1 MITTGGART
10 RASDLVICG
19 WCVQDKKSQTGGAFE
34 FLATV
39 ATEFLGA
46 SRPPQM
52 QGASAAPPALESA
65 NGDDAV
71 AQGSNEEAAV
81 ALGQVAAASAEEEG
95 MRVDIGDEGATV
107 VVDGDEDD
115 GSLTAAMAAEDH
127 TNPESATVDAAP
139 QPSAATTVEDAVA
152 LLQIPVTD
160 AAAAITRKVADSGST
175 GPPLSGPYSGG
186 VSTAVKP
193 TPEAVEEAVQET
205 ATHVEP
211 LVEPEVYSVANA
223 GAGEPMDAGPAEL
236 PLSANAPEMSAG
248 VGTTIVAAETQLPR
262 ASAAVSQAE
271 DEEIGGEEE
280 EEVDI
285 LDIDEDEEAQVK
297 LQMGV
302 TEGGPGPIPDP
313 DHDHNHED
321 VLKASLL
328 DDDVLGADDLNG
340 DLPDDLRTG
349 QSSHLRPRRTPTI
362 RDRMKQV
369 ADEDDHPGMEG
380 LRHTRQRT
388 VRNPQRKRRRTVFP
402 DILAPLD
409 VDEDHAENDHHHQG
423 RVDEPPAG
431 AAKLRRAA
439 KGMTA
444 GATSP
449 TATSASRNQRR
460 LATET
465 LAKYCIKSF
474 TVPEINVGVPES
486 STVGA
491 LKRAVMDASM
501 QLLGGGL
508 RVRVLLHGKRVM
520 DEAATLA
527 QAGITKASNL
537 SFMLEPC
544 PWGQASP
551 NSTSGIDDPLLVLSQ
566 AAGSPSPRIHIN
578 QKVPTQKGRGKGK
591 SKQPLQKQEHEDADF
606 NTAIPGRGGKSR
618 PPSVPPGS
626 TPTSPYTTRVAA
638 AHALAAIRAQAEA
651 GQRVK
656 AEEHQTGEALTPGT
670 GAIVLHPLHGRHP
683 SGLAMVVND
692 GTFGQL
698 VVGEGLR
705 RVRRPFT
712 VLEVELLV
720 DAVEK
725 LGTGRF
731 GSGRALHMWRDVKLR
746 AFLTSKHRTYVDLK
760 DKWKTLVRTAQI
772 APHQRRGEPVPQ
784 ELLDRVTRAQ
794 AYWSDQIARAQA
806 ERDD

>member
-1 MITTGGART
+1 
-10 RASDLVICG
+10 
-19 WCVQDKKSQTGGAFE
+19 
-34 FLATV
+34 
-39 ATEFLGA
+39 
-46 SRPPQM
+46 M
-52 QGASAAPPALESA
+52 QGAAAAPPALESA
-65 NGDDAV
+65 SGDDAV
-71 AQGSNEEAAV
+71 AQGSNEEAA
-81 ALGQVAAASAEEEG
+81 AATLGQVGAGAEEEG
-95 MRVDIGDEGATV
+95 MHVDIGDEEAAV

-115 GSLTAAMAAEDH
+115 GGLTAATAAEDH
-127 TNPESATVDAAP
+127 ANPESATGNAAP
-139 QPSAATTVEDAVA
+139 QPPAANTVEDAAA
-152 LLQIPVTD
+152 LLQIPATD
-160 AAAAITRKVADSGST
+160 AAAAVARKAADSGST
-175 GPPLSGPYSGG
+175 GPPLSGPYSSG
-186 VSTAVKP
+186 VSTMVEP

-211 LVEPEVYSVANA
+211 LVEPEVYSVADA
-223 GAGEPMDAGPAEL
+223 GADEPKDAGPAEL
-236 PLSANAPEMSAG
+236 PLSANAPGTSA
-248 VGTTIVAAETQLPR
+248 VAGTTMVAAETGEGSPKLPR
-262 ASAAVSQAE
+262 ASAAVAQAE
-271 DEEIGGEEE
+271 DEEMGGEEE

-302 TEGGPGPIPDP
+302 TEGGPGLIPDP

-328 DDDVLGADDLNG
+328 DDDVLGAEDLNG

-409 VDEDHAENDHHHQG
+409 VDEDNDENDHHHQG

-439 KGMTA
+439 KGTTA

-449 TATSASRNQRR
+449 TATTASRYQRR
-460 LATET
+460 IATET

-486 STVGA
+486 STVGT

-551 NSTSGIDDPLLVLSQ
+551 NSASGVDDPLLVLSQ

-606 NTAIPGRGGKSR
+606 HTAVPGRGGKSR

-712 VLEVELLV
+712 VMEVELLV

-731 GSGRALHMWRDVKLR
+731 GSDGALDTWRDVKLR

-784 ELLDRVTRAQ
+784 DLLDRVTRAQ